1 MSTTNLVAV
10 QQQIQKFWAP
20 MLMQELRE
28 SLLLG
33 SLVNRDYE
41 GQIKEQGD
49 EVTISQI
56 NAATGELRT
65 VGVDAD
71 EFETETMVLESVKV
85 KADKRAVAS
94 FKITNLARL
103 QSQLAT
109 PNAESDV
116 RQSLMFAIMRQVNDY
131 LYSLCSPSSAAP
143 DHLLNSVAT
152 MDATQLGAIRTLAA
166 RARWGKSKGWYGLMD
181 PGYYGNVLAAQTL
194 TSSDYVGGDLPT
206 IAGQV
211 ANKRFGFNLLE
222 DDSRNG
228 GALFFHPDFM
238 HLVMQQEPQFKLSDL
253 HVNKEFAYLLSVD
266 MIFGAKQGIDG
277 NLKHIVATTAASGT
291 FPPKA

>member
-10 QQQIQKFWAP
+10 QNQIQKFWAP

-28 SLLLG
+28 KLLLG
-33 SLVNRDYE
+33 ALVNREYD

-49 EVTISQI
+49 EVTISQV

-65 VGVDAD
+65 VGTDAD

-103 QSQLAT
+103 QSQLAS

-116 RQSLMFAIMRQVNDY
+116 RQSLMYGIMRQVNDY
-131 LYSLCSPSSAAP
+131 LYTLCSPSTASP

-152 MDATQLGAIRTLAA
+152 MDATQLLAIRKLAA
-166 RARWGKSKGWYGLMD
+166 QAKWGKNKAWYGLLD
-181 PGYYGNVLAAQTL
+181 PGYYNHILAATTM
-194 TSSDYVGGDLPT
+194 TSSDYTNGDAPVIGGE
-206 IAGQV
+206 V
-211 ANKRFGFNLLE
+211 ASKRFNFQLLE
-222 DDSRNG
+222 DDSRSG
-228 GALFFHPDFM
+228 GGLFFHPDFM

-253 HVNKEFAYLLSVD
+253 HANKEFAYLLSVD
-266 MIFGAKQGIDG
+266 MIFGAKLGIDG
-277 NLKHIVATTAASGT
+277 DKKHIVALTGASGSY
-291 FPPKA
+291 PPKA